1 MIKKYRRKESD
12 KEFIPKYPEKY
23 MGRYPIVARSSWEY
37 RLCQWL
43 DLNPTIYEWSSEG
56 HCISYLDPFTT
67 KSRRYYPDFFVRTK
81 NRKFI
86 VEIKPEKFTK
96 MPISDSK
103 SSEKTI
109 NTRKQTYY
117 LNQAKFKAAKEYC
130 KKMGFEFLILTEKQL
145 FRDKR
150 G

>member
-1 MIKKYRRKESD
+1 MIKKYKRKENE
-12 KEFIPKYPEKY
+12 KEFIPQYTEKY
-23 MGRYPIVARSSWEY
+23 IGRYPIVTRSSWEY

-56 HCISYLDPFTT
+56 HCIRYIDPFTNQH
-67 KSRRYYPDFFVRTK
+67 RRYYPDFFVRTK

-86 VEIKPEKFTK
+86 VEVKPEKFTK
-96 MPISDSK
+96 LPTKISK
-103 SSEKTI
+103 SSVKTI

-117 LNQAKFKAAKEYC
+117 LNQAKFKAARDYC
-130 KKMGFEFLILTEKQL
+130 QKMGFEFLILTEKQL
-145 FRDKR
+145 FRDRR